1 MSGATQ
7 GSGAKLGG
15 PKTVGPKTV
24 GPKIVGPKTVGPKI
38 AVRRSKPASWPT
50 EPDAAVVCCLGD
62 VIVSGEWETVAD
74 EGRLATVL
82 GDLAALGADDDL
94 RFGCFETTLEAGAGV
109 IPKEPRGIGR
119 PEVLAECLATLDFD
133 GVSLANN
140 HAFDGYWE
148 GFEAVC
154 QLLADSETASFGAGA
169 DSRAA
174 AAPWRVERQGIRFG
188 WLGYTALDTTPS
200 HVASSDGY
208 GVNPLVEEKALA
220 EVARLSRDVDH
231 VIVSLHWGGEY
242 FPIPAP
248 EAITFA
254 RRLIDR
260 GARLVVGQHAHV
272 VQGVEVHGDGVI
284 AYNQGSATTTDHAIA
299 GRKAIHQSKDA
310 RSSFA
315 LRARFDRSA
324 LREVE
329 LVPFRTEIGRV
340 LVGDRRA
347 RKLLEQANRRLEAG
361 ISPEE
366 WNRTRM
372 RVAVLGRVLRKL
384 HPSVIGSLRP
394 HHATRVL
401 GGLARVVTGRRR
413 QASEEGRS

>member
-1 MSGATQ
+1 MSGTTPKNGSETPEAT
-7 GSGAKLGG
+7 STVSKVTA
-15 PKTVGPKTV
+15 PKVTA
-24 GPKIVGPKTVGPKI
+24 PKIT
-38 AVRRSKPASWPT
+38 VRRSKPVNWPSDP
-50 EPDAAVVCCLGD
+50 ESAVVCSLGD
-62 VIVSGEWETVAD
+62 VIVSGEWESVAD
-74 EGRLATVL
+74 EGRLSTVL
-82 GDLAALGADDDL
+82 ADLAAVGADDDL
-94 RFGCFETTLEAGAGV
+94 HFGCFETALEAGAGV

-119 PEVLAECLATLDFD
+119 PEVLAECLASLDFD

-148 GFEAVC
+148 GFEAVRG
-154 QLLADSETASFGAGA
+154 LLADAETASFGAGA
-169 DSRAA
+169 DSRSAA
-174 AAPWRVERQGIRFG
+174 EPWRVERSGIRFG
-188 WLGYTALDTTPS
+188 WVAYTALDTTPS

-220 EVARLSRDVDH
+220 EVARLSREVDH
-231 VIVSLHWGGEY
+231 VVVSLHWGGEY

-248 EAITFA
+248 EAIVFA

-272 VQGVEVHGDGVI
+272 VQGVEVHGHGVI
-284 AYNQGSATTTDHAIA
+284 AYNQGSATTTDHVIA

-310 RSSFA
+310 RCSFA

-324 LREVE
+324 LTDVE
-329 LVPFRTEIGRV
+329 LVPFRTEVGRV

-347 RKLLEQANRRLEAG
+347 RKLLEQANRRLAAG

-401 GGLARVVTGRRR
+401 GGLARAVTGRRG
-413 QASEEGRS
+413 QASEDGS